1 MILNKEQFLLYIF
14 IFCCKYLLQAD
25 YKMSGMSDYQSEYDN
40 KPFDKIKYEAIE
52 IYLGTLVNLVKSIP
66 LHDLP
71 YNTSENPVILFTENI
86 MNELLQL
93 TSIDEVNKYLL
104 NNCDVLQLKDNCY
117 IIYNPIINNDTLKVK
132 TTTFYDA
139 FYKELYSYYIV
150 YVSLRI
156 NEFQKFIINHP
167 NVIINNYIYEF
178 VMLKIKYKIYH
189 TESDIY
195 HIDLNK
201 LYLGYNEI
209 KN

>member
-1 MILNKEQFLLYIF
+1 LILNKEQFLLYIF

-25 YKMSGMSDYQSEYDN
+25 YKMSEMSDYQSEYN
-40 KPFDKIKYEAIE
+40 NQRFDKIKYKFIE
-52 IYLGTLVNLVKSIP
+52 VELSIIVNLVKSKP
-66 LHDLP
+66 LPDLP
-71 YNTSENPVILFTENI
+71 YNTSENPVILFTKYI
-86 MNELLQL
+86 MNDLLQL
-93 TSIDEVNKYLL
+93 TSIEEVNKYLL

-132 TTTFYDA
+132 TTTFYNA
-139 FYKELYSYYIV
+139 FYKELSSYYIV
-150 YVSLRI
+150 WGSLRI
-156 NEFQKFIINHP
+156 NNFQEFIIHHP

-178 VMLKIKYKIYH
+178 IMLKIKYKIYH

-201 LYLGYNEI
+201 IYLGYNKI